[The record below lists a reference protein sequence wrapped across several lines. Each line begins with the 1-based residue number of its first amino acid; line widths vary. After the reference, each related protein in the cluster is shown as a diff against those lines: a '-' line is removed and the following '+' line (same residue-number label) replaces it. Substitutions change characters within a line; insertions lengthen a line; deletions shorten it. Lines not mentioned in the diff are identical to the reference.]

1 MNTYGILIGRVL
13 LGLLFLVAGI
23 MKLKMGVDGTASMIA
38 DENLPMPL
46 LLAWLT
52 IAIEIIGGAALIVG
66 WKTRHAA
73 TVLATFTVLATL
85 IYHTDFPAQLNNFLK
100 NAAIVGGLLYVYV
113 HGPGS
118 MAVEKK

>member
-13 LGLLFLVAGI
+13 LGLLFLVAGVN
-23 MKLKMGVDGTASMIA
+23 KLMGGVEGVAGMIA
-38 DENLPMPL
+38 SAGLPLPM

-52 IAIEIIGGAALIVG
+52 IAVEIIAGAALIVG

-73 TVLATFTVLATL
+73 GVLAAFTVLATL
-85 IYHTDFPAQLNNFLK
+85 IYHADFPAQLTAFLK
-100 NAAIVGGLLYVYV
+100 NAAIVGGLLYAYV
-113 HGPGS
+113 HGPGA